1 MLDSPA
7 KPVGRPTTVWAN
19 QRSQPVVRRTDQ
31 DGLIVLRA
39 DTRDPSSRR
48 YSPSDQTIWGELMFE
63 HVAGRQRRSRWA
75 ILSFLFALA
84 FAWSFAVMGE
94 RSGVWSIL
102 RLGLAVGLG
111 FSLLRLVLTLVSS
124 RTLRRGQENEEW
136 RAEADEG
143 ADMEAEGQPS
153 AEEPPTEKHAL
164 TYEEV
169 FQVQPNIDLGSLPP
183 AAEGDEGADME
194 AEEGADMEAEGQPP
208 ADEPPAEDRAP
219 TSDEEDLQ
227 VLQPDSDG
235 AVDQVEAPEADVESQ
250 DSLQRMREEFKARA
264 KEAELRVKQREA
276 ELDEAAS
283 APKSK
288 R

>member
-1 MLDSPA
+1 
-7 KPVGRPTTVWAN
+7 
-19 QRSQPVVRRTDQ
+19 
-31 DGLIVLRA
+31 
-39 DTRDPSSRR
+39 
-48 YSPSDQTIWGELMFE
+48 MFE

-94 RSGVWSIL
+94 RSGGFWSIL

-169 FQVQPNIDLGSLPP
+169 FQVQPSINLGSLAP
-183 AAEGDEGADME
+183 APEDEERQAEGDEGADME

>member
-1 MLDSPA
+1 
-7 KPVGRPTTVWAN
+7 
-19 QRSQPVVRRTDQ
+19 
-31 DGLIVLRA
+31 
-39 DTRDPSSRR
+39 
-48 YSPSDQTIWGELMFE
+48 MFG

-75 ILSFLFALA
+75 ILSLLFALA
-84 FAWSFAVMGE
+84 FAWSFAVMGDQIGD
-94 RSGVWSIL
+94 SWTIL
-102 RLGLAVGLG
+102 RLGLALGLG
-111 FSLLRLVLTLVSS
+111 ISLLRLLLTVVSS
-124 RTLRRGQENEEW
+124 RRHRRAQTERPG
-136 RAEADEG
+136 
-143 ADMEAEGQPS
+143 MEAEGQPS
-153 AEEPPTEKHAL
+153 AEEPSTEKRAL

-169 FQVQPNIDLGSLPP
+169 FQVKPNIDLGSLAP
-183 AAEGDEGADME
+183 APEDEEWQAE

-208 ADEPPAEDRAP
+208 AEEPPTEDRSP

-227 VLQPDSDG
+227 ALQPDPDG

-250 DSLQRMREEFKARA
+250 DSLQRMREEFAARA